1 MGTCDSLLNE
11 FVTVRVPTTLLKHL
25 KALSDKEQ
33 KTTSAIIREA
43 IVNRVSPRPD
53 SKD

>member
-1 MGTCDSLLNE
+1 MNE
-11 FVTVRVPTTLLKHL
+11 FVTVRVPTTLLNHL

-43 IVNRVSPRPD
+43 IVDRINA
-53 SKD
+53 KQFAKGQQ